1 MKGDTV
7 RKAVGAIL
15 YYAIAARLPVS
26 HSRLRLGQTQLRRFC
41 ARLMLA
47 ECGKRVNIE
56 KGAVFSTR
64 VTIGDDSGI
73 GINARIHGE
82 CHIGK
87 DVMMGEGCIIHTR
100 NHRHDRTDLPMRL
113 QGFEPERP
121 VYISDDVWI
130 CDRVTILP
138 GVRVGRGSIL
148 AAGTVVARD
157 VPEYAIVTGV
167 PARVVGSRLDK
178 QGKDGGETPC

>member
-47 ECGKRVNIE
+47 ECGKRVNVE

-64 VTIGDDSGI
+64 VTIGDENTRPDMQGCS
-73 GINARIHGE
+73 
-82 CHIGK
+82 
-87 DVMMGEGCIIHTR
+87 VMMSTATEGGKKAMVG
-100 NHRHDRTDLPMRL
+100 LVGPMRMN
-113 QGFEPERP
+113 
-121 VYISDDVWI
+121 YAS
-130 CDRVTILP
+130 
-138 GVRVGRGSIL
+138 SIAVL
-148 AAGTVVARD
+148 EAVLDGLNHPR
-157 VPEYAIVTGV
+157 TG
-167 PARVVGSRLDK
+167 K
-178 QGKDGGETPC
+178 EET